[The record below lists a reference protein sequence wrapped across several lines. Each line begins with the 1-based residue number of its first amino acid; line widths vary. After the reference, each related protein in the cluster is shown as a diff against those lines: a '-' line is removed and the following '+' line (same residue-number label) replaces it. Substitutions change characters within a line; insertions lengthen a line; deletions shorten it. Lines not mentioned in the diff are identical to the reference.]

1 MCMVKVCYPSS
12 FLHYLLAHV
21 IFVADIMDDDDDEP
35 MSPPPTDAP
44 SGEFAPDTP
53 LSADP
58 TPAHATHRPANET
71 TTAA

>member
-1 MCMVKVCYPSS
+1 
-12 FLHYLLAHV
+12 
-21 IFVADIMDDDDDEP
+21 MDDDDDEP
-35 MSPPPTDAP
+35 MSPPSTEAPAP

-58 TPAHATHRPANET
+58 TPAHATHRPADET